1 MKKEWGMEIIQKNN
15 HNLKIDQDLIFSR
28 MRLRSMLRPQKLNME
43 AKEEAITGR
52 EFETMNFLRVMVL
65 IPSNFI
71 HEKQRRLHLLRA
83 RHYCCI
89 FSDIRN
95 RPFAYYLSF
104 VKASP

>member
-1 MKKEWGMEIIQKNN
+1 
-15 HNLKIDQDLIFSR
+15 
-28 MRLRSMLRPQKLNME
+28 MLRPQKLNME

-65 IPSNFI
+65 IPSI

-83 RHYCCI
+83 RRYCCRI
-89 FSDIRN
+89 ADIRN
-95 RPFAYYLSF
+95 RPFAYYLRF